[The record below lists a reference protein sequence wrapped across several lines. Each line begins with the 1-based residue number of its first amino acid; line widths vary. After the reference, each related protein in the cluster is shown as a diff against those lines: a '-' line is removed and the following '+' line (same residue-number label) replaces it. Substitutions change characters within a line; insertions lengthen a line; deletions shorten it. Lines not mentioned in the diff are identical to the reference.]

1 MKKFVICVA
10 LLSILSTPVWA
21 KPFHHPNPIVWHKPA
36 PVIVHTRYH
45 AHMKEPLAAVAS
57 GIIGFVAGTALASSQ
72 TYYGNNISENK
83 QCFAFVSKSNGT
95 VTQHCLS
102 GDNQVL
108 YID

>member
-1 MKKFVICVA
+1 MNKIITCVA

-45 AHMKEPLAAVAS
+45 AHMKEPLAAVAA

-72 TYYGNNISENK
+72 TNYANNISENN
-83 QCFAFVSKSNGT
+83 QCFAVVSKSIGT